1 MSIVDLQVSV
11 FDASSYPPCPHAAPS
26 FMREEREKQGARKG
40 FPVPSPPLVSLGP
53 RVLGLETHLVP
64 LSQAPPSHE
73 GSLARA
79 RVAVGRIACQTRDS
93 IPSLRK
99 LLTQPRARAE
109 VCTVTLWAQCV
120 SRRQR
125 PEKAL
130 YPTARYS
137 PTRRSL
143 CGPSKAPSRAL
154 GRAGPTTLH
163 RRPRACGESTPS
175 ALPLDKRCVVVS
187 GLSSSPF
194 AA

>member
-1 MSIVDLQVSV
+1 
-11 FDASSYPPCPHAAPS
+11 
-26 FMREEREKQGARKG
+26 MREEREKQGARKG
-40 FPVPSPPLVSLGP
+40 FLARAPSSARKPRTARPRARDPPRTALAGA
-53 RVLGLETHLVP
+53 P
-64 LSQAPPSHE
+64 LTRG

-130 YPTARYS
+130 CPTVRYS

-143 CGPSKAPSRAL
+143 CGPSKAPSRTL

-175 ALPLDKRCVVVS
+175 ALPLDKRCVVP
-187 GLSSSPF
+187 G
-194 AA
+194 

>member
-1 MSIVDLQVSV
+1 MPACRPDLHERGEGKARGPQGL
-11 FDASSYPPCPHAAPS
+11 PCAPS
-26 FMREEREKQGARKG
+26 SARK
-40 FPVPSPPLVSLGP
+40 PRAARPRARDPPRTALAGA
-53 RVLGLETHLVP
+53 P
-64 LSQAPPSHE
+64 LTRG

-130 YPTARYS
+130 CPTARYS

-143 CGPSKAPSRAL
+143 CGPSKARSPARLAGPVPQL
-154 GRAGPTTLH
+154 CTEGRAH
-163 RRPRACGESTPS
+163 AASR
-175 ALPLDKRCVVVS
+175 LPGAFPLTKGVLVS
-187 GLSSSPF
+187 G
-194 AA
+194 